1 MPSEQSLLLRP
12 VGWAL
17 LTVSLG
23 LVLVDQVLFHVG
35 LSGSYGE
42 LLYTYFDVTRE
53 ANVPAFWNAALLLLV
68 AAAAVLVA
76 YLTPGRA
83 VGWWVTA
90 AVAFLMSLDESV
102 QLHERLV
109 GLGKWVQQMLGF
121 SIPTFSWLIPGA
133 LIAVAGAGLLWVW
146 SGQQPR
152 PTRLGLRL
160 GVCVY
165 GFGVIVV
172 EAIGGIVYRQ
182 QDASAGY
189 RALTG
194 LEELLEMTGAAIALI
209 GVMSMLVAVH
219 TREHSRTLGLRS
231 DTAVLQAS

>member
-1 MPSEQSLLLRP
+1 MASEQSVPLRH
-12 VGWAL
+12 VAWAL
-17 LTVSLG
+17 FAVGLG
-23 LVLVDQVLFHVG
+23 LVLVDQLLFHIG

-42 LLYTYFDVTRE
+42 LLYSYFDVTRE
-53 ANVPAFWNAALLLLV
+53 ANVPTFWNAALLLLV

-109 GLGKWVQQMLGF
+109 GLGKWVQQTLGF
-121 SIPTFSWLIPGA
+121 SIPTFSWLIPGV
-133 LIAVAGAGLLWVW
+133 LIALAGAALLWVW
-146 SGQQPR
+146 SGRLPR
-152 PTRLGLRL
+152 PTRLGLRV

-165 GFGVIVV
+165 GVGVIMV
-172 EAIGGIVYRQ
+172 EAIGGIVYQQ
-182 QDASAGY
+182 QDISAGY

-209 GVMSMLVAVH
+209 GVMAMLVGVRAP
-219 TREHSRTLGLRS
+219 EGSRTLGVRS
-231 DTAVLQAS
+231 RTAVSASP